1 MDSMPR
7 VRAIWES
14 PAFRDALASIDG
26 AERDREF
33 CGHGVAHLVD
43 VARVAWILNL
53 ERGLGLDREV
63 VYAAAFLHDVGRAA
77 QYATGEPHDAAGE
90 RMAAE
95 LLDAL
100 PGELAFPASGREAI
114 LAAVRGHRG
123 DVRIDRGG
131 AGEGARRAVEGGDGG
146 GDSPASTPLASIIRE
161 ADGRSRPCYAC
172 PAREACYWPDE
183 RKNLSIEV

>member
-1 MDSMPR
+1 MARTEEVPGMDSMPR

-53 ERGLGLDREV
+53 ERDLGLDREV
-63 VYAAAFLHDVGRAA
+63 VYAAALLHDVGRAA

-95 LLDAL
+95 MLDAL
-100 PGELAFPASGREAI
+100 PGELAFPASDREAI

-123 DVRIDRGG
+123 DARRVFGG
-131 AGEGARRAVEGGDGG
+131 AGEPA
-146 GDSPASTPLASIIRE
+146 PASLASIIRE